1 MATWRGGGG
10 RGGVHRE
17 RSSKQCDDGTQVR
30 PRASSELDGLKKLFI
45 FLPSALFI
53 IALNRRVEKKGM
65 EKAKRNRV
73 YVPLCPFVDF
83 QPRTGFLSLLSLSL
97 APASFS
103 LSLSLSSLL
112 LFLSLSVTHRRPRR
126 PVRYRRMSQR
136 CITVNGSGNCTLNI
150 SGLSPCK
157 HVKKVRDLAL
167 WSEPVVVPPASAP
180 RPASCSFFSPRYLS
194 FFAGVCDALT
204 KVAKRKLSRP
214 SSRGEWSG
222 GRTRLYPAPPPQFY
236 FPLASL
242 ASFRAKLRM
251 LPDNF
256 SRDTPR

>member
-1 MATWRGGGG
+1 M
-10 RGGVHRE
+10 HRE

-103 LSLSLSSLL
+103 LSLSL
-112 LFLSLSVTHRRPRR
+112 
-126 PVRYRRMSQR
+126 
-136 CITVNGSGNCTLNI
+136 
-150 SGLSPCK
+150 
-157 HVKKVRDLAL
+157 
-167 WSEPVVVPPASAP
+167 
-180 RPASCSFFSPRYLS
+180 FSPSLP
-194 FFAGVCDALT
+194 FFI
-204 KVAKRKLSRP
+204 RHP
-214 SSRGEWSG
+214 SSSPSPRALPTHVSTLHHGEWVW
-222 GRTRLYPAPPPQFY
+222 
-236 FPLASL
+236 
-242 ASFRAKLRM
+242 
-251 LPDNF
+251 
-256 SRDTPR
+256 

>member
-1 MATWRGGGG
+1 M
-10 RGGVHRE
+10 HRE

-45 FLPSALFI
+45 FLLSALFI

-83 QPRTGFLSLLSLSL
+83 QPRTGFLSLLHLSFSL

-103 LSLSLSSLL
+103 LPLSLSSLL

-126 PVRYRRMSQR
+126 PVRYRRVSQR

-167 WSEPVVVPPASAP
+167 
-180 RPASCSFFSPRYLS
+180 
-194 FFAGVCDALT
+194 
-204 KVAKRKLSRP
+204 
-214 SSRGEWSG
+214 
-222 GRTRLYPAPPPQFY
+222 
-236 FPLASL
+236 
-242 ASFRAKLRM
+242 
-251 LPDNF
+251 
-256 SRDTPR
+256 